1 MINLEN
7 LKNDIILQ
15 DGIKYFDF
23 AASSLALKSVE
34 NEILRI
40 LQTYAN
46 THSKTSSNSITT
58 QNYYE
63 NARAKF
69 KNLLRVD
76 DKFSLISCGFG
87 ATWL

>member
-23 AASSLALKSVE
+23 AASALALKSVE

-69 KNLLRVD
+69 KNLLGVD
-76 DKFSLISCGFG
+76 
-87 ATWL
+87 